1 MEDEMKVY
9 HIKTNTKTGEVVG
22 EPVPLLADDV
32 FIDNWDLLMIR
43 SPLRWV
49 PVDPQPEEDV

>member
-1 MEDEMKVY
+1 MEDEIKVY
-9 HIKTNTKTGEVVG
+9 HVKQHTKTGMIVG
-22 EPVPLLADDV
+22 EPVPMAEDDV

>member
-22 EPVPLLADDV
+22 KPVPMVADDV

-43 SPLRWV
+43 SPFRWV

>member
-9 HIKTNTKTGEVVG
+9 HIKKNTKTGEVVS
-22 EPVPLLADDV
+22 EPVPMAADDV

-43 SPLRWV
+43 SPFRWV